1 MKSNLNNA
9 TIFGGEKKSKSKL
22 ILIALLLAGLVFLVG
37 RVLAANI
44 TIASGAIEFGQGVA
58 STIACDEDITV
69 TPNSTFN
76 GTTFLVSN
84 VVLTDVD
91 QRAGTTQNGGCGAQ
105 NIVVKVHNS
114 TTPLASATVS
124 IPTAAATANFTVTP
138 SPAATAGDV
147 VRITLETTN

>member
-58 STIACDEDITV
+58 DTIACDNDITV

-84 VVLTDVD
+84 VVLTGVD

>member
-1 MKSNLNNA
+1 MKSNLENA
-9 TIFGGEKKSKSKL
+9 SVFGGEKKNRTKL
-22 ILIALLLAGLVFLVG
+22 IFIILLLVGLVTLLG

-58 STIACDEDITV
+58 DTIACDDDITV

-76 GTTFLVSN
+76 GTTFLLTS

-91 QRAGTTQNGGCGAQ
+91 QRAGTTQDTGCGAQ

-114 TTPLASATVS
+114 TTPIASATVT
-124 IPTAAATANFTVTP
+124 IPTAAATSNFTVTP
-138 SPAATAGDV
+138 APTATAGDV

>member
-1 MKSNLNNA
+1 MKSNLGNA
-9 TIFGGEKKSKSKL
+9 SIFGGEKKSRSKI
-22 ILIALLLAGLVFLVG
+22 ILIVLLLAGLVTLVG

-58 STIACDEDITV
+58 DTIACDTSITV

-76 GTTFLVSN
+76 GTTFLLTS
-84 VVLTDVD
+84 VVLTGVD
-91 QRAGTTQNGGCGAQ
+91 QNAGSTSNAGCGAQ

-114 TTPLASATVS
+114 ITPLASATVS
-124 IPTAAATANFTVTP
+124 IPTAAATSNYTVTP
-138 SPAATAGDV
+138 SPTATAGDV

>member
-58 STIACDEDITV
+58 DTIACDDDITV

-84 VVLTDVD
+84 VVLTGVD
-91 QRAGTTQNGGCGAQ
+91 QRAGTTQDGGCGAQ

-138 SPAATAGDV
+138 SPSATAGDV

>member
-1 MKSNLNNA
+1 MKSNLNDA

-22 ILIALLLAGLVFLVG
+22 ILIILLLAGLVILVG

-58 STIACDEDITV
+58 DTIACDDDITV
-69 TPNSTFN
+69 TPNSTFD
-76 GTTFLVSN
+76 GTTFLLSN
-84 VVLTDVD
+84 VVLTGVD
-91 QRAGTTQNGGCGAQ
+91 QRAGTTQDGGCGAQ

>member
-22 ILIALLLAGLVFLVG
+22 VLIILLLVGLVLLVG

-58 STIACDEDITV
+58 DTIACDDDITV
-69 TPNSTFN
+69 TPNSTFD

-84 VVLTDVD
+84 VVLTGVD
-91 QRAGTTQNGGCGAQ
+91 QRAGTTQDGGCGAQ